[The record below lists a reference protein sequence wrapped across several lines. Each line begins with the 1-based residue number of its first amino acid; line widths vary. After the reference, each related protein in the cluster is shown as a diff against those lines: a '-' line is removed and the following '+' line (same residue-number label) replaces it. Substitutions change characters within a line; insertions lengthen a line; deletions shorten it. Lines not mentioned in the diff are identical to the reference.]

1 MKFYSADKFKSDDQI
16 VCTYLNL
23 IAAGGNIINVPA
35 IEEKGKKIKQPNP
48 VS

>member
-16 VCTYLNL
+16 VCIYLNF

-35 IEEKGKKIKQPNP
+35 IEEKKNKTT
-48 VS
+48 